1 MTLIS
6 ECKTD
11 YEKAEALV
19 HLLIDH
25 CTGTQREDSDYS
37 DLRKY
42 FISDDKC
49 SPLLPSWVSSK
60 RSLYQFWQFI
70 QAKFKTYA
78 ERREYL
84 WDQFNPLLSRLESGS
99 ISPAEA
105 DIEEGLAAFTAD
117 EISRSW
123 KRMVRRISDDPEGA
137 ITASRNLLETVLKHI
152 LDERHIAYDSD
163 SIELQDLYKKVQK
176 ELNLAPEQHQED
188 IFKQI
193 LGGCSGVVNGLGSM
207 RNKLGDA
214 HGKGKRA
221 IRPLHRHARLA
232 VNLAGSMALFL
243 TDTHHEKTT

>member
-11 YEKAEALV
+11 YEKAQALM

-25 CTGTQREDSDYS
+25 STGKQGNESDYS
-37 DLRKY
+37 DMRKY
-42 FISDDKC
+42 FISDDRWR
-49 SPLLPSWVSSK
+49 SLLPPWVTSK
-60 RSLYQFWQFI
+60 RSLDQFWQFI
-70 QAKFKTYA
+70 KAKFQTYA

-84 WDQFNPLLSRLESGS
+84 WDQFSPLLDRLEADV

-137 ITASRNLLETVLKHI
+137 ITASRHLLETVLMHI
-152 LDERHIAYDSD
+152 LDERNVDYNSD

-176 ELNLAPEQHQED
+176 ELNLAPEQHQEG

-221 IRPLHRHARLA
+221 VRPLPRHARLA
-232 VNLAGSMALFL
+232 VNLSGSMALFL